1 MPPSSTAIAVM
12 ERRPPPT
19 GALPSATP
27 QNRIRSVSTSLPSD
41 HASLCVRTALRASS
55 SLIALI
61 ALGVFGIAI
70 AASAGERTTTATV
83 EAAVERAVAASGDM
97 VDAPA
102 RVTLVGR
109 PTGSGLGSEGT
120 GAAAA
125 RKPSRLVLSAA
136 RFFYLDING
145 DDRMD
150 VVHDA
155 MVKSNTGDFRVEV
168 AIVYLSSP
176 SAPAGYCHSAAA
188 SAALA
193 PADLASVAA
202 VGARLATEKKRLGIA
217 GFGCER

>member
-1 MPPSSTAIAVM
+1 M
-12 ERRPPPT
+12 
-19 GALPSATP
+19 
-27 QNRIRSVSTSLPSD
+27 STSLPSD

-55 SLIALI
+55 SLIALIALI